1 MGKIRSFPGS
11 GSVVVFSPS
20 LSLSLFYIP
29 VTCYPVT
36 LLFLFHS
43 SLHFLSPV
51 CEPIHHLTFFSLLLL
66 FHKHFDV
73 VLPKYHQGTR
83 HGMTC
88 KFDREKVSSLG
99 TTTTTKKRNSSFI
112 WLIVQ

>member
-51 CEPIHHLTFFSLLLL
+51 CEPIHHLTFFPFSYFFTNILML
-66 FHKHFDV
+66 F
-73 VLPKYHQGTR
+73 YQN
-83 HGMTC
+83 
-88 KFDREKVSSLG
+88 
-99 TTTTTKKRNSSFI
+99 TTKAH
-112 WLIVQ
+112 VME